1 MKITISGKPGS
12 GKSSV
17 AKELSRI
24 LGLRYHSIG
33 NIMRRMAQRRG
44 MSLLELS
51 KRAEKEKWVDAEL
64 DNEQRRLAKSRDFV
78 LDSRLG
84 FHFVPDSIKVYLGV
98 SETEAAKRVFR
109 DVRKIEVENTTL
121 EITRKNLKRRE
132 ESERLRYRKYY
143 GVDAD
148 KKGNFDFIIDTTG
161 LSVEK
166 VVKKIIDFV
175 KRQGQKQDGN

>member
-1 MKITISGKPGS
+1 MRITISGKPGS

-17 AKELSRI
+17 SKELSRI

-33 NIMRRMAQRRG
+33 NIMRRMAERRG

-84 FHFVPDSIKVYLGV
+84 FHFVPDSVKVYLDV
-98 SETEAAKRVFR
+98 SEAEAAKRVFR
-109 DVRKIEVENTTL
+109 DVRKIEPENKTV

-132 ESERLRYRKYY
+132 ESELLRYKKYY
-143 GVDAD
+143 GIDAN
-148 KKGNFDFIIDTTG
+148 KRGNFDLIIDTTG
-161 LSVEK
+161 LTVER
-166 VVKKIIDFV
+166 VVKKIIEFV
-175 KRQGQKQDGN
+175 KGQEKK